1 MPPLVIPDNR
11 AKVALK
17 AGRLLM
23 GTMLADIRQPSLMQ
37 ILRNAGFDFVIIDNE
52 HGAFSIE
59 SIADISRMARIL
71 GLTPIVRVPE
81 LAYPYIAQSLDVGSQ
96 GIMLP
101 RVTHPDQVHQI
112 LEIMK
117 YPPLGKRGTAMSRG
131 QTDFRAGPLEENLA
145 HANANSFLWIQ
156 IETADALQ
164 HLDEIVAI
172 AGVDALFVGPTD
184 LSISL
189 GVAGQTDAA
198 PLIDAIER
206 VLAVCKAHGV
216 AAAIQANDLAYARRW
231 VERGMNILSYSSE
244 IGLLAAAANAGIQA
258 IRAARP
264 A

>member
-1 MPPLVIPDNR
+1 M
-11 AKVALK
+11 
-17 AGRLLM
+17 
-23 GTMLADIRQPSLMQ
+23 MQ
-37 ILRNAGFDFVIIDNE
+37 ILKNAGFDFVIIDNE
-52 HGAFSIE
+52 HGAFGIE

-145 HANANSFLWIQ
+145 HANANSLLWVQ
-156 IETADALQ
+156 IETTNALQ
-164 HLDEIVAI
+164 HLDEIVTI
-172 AGVDALFVGPTD
+172 AGVDALFIGPTD

-189 GVAGQTDAA
+189 GIPGQNDSPILTN
-198 PLIDAIER
+198 AIEH
-206 VLAVCKAHGV
+206 VLAACKAHGV
-216 AAAIQANDLAYARRW
+216 GAAIQANDINYARRW
-231 VERGMNILSYSSE
+231 VERGMDILSYSSE
-244 IGLLAAAANAGIQA
+244 IGLLTAAASAGIQT
-258 IRAARP
+258 IRAARTP
-264 A
+264 LGDTPKVV